1 MSGVIVS
8 VNSRCVVLLTK
19 KQRFYKGKKTKIILS
34 ATKVKIPQYKGK
46 LHCGCGKLLL
56 LCAAV

>member
-8 VNSRCVVLLTK
+8 VKGRYAVLLTK

-34 ATKVKIPQYKGK
+34 ATK
-46 LHCGCGKLLL
+46 
-56 LCAAV
+56 